1 MFVQSCICQVSI
13 TIKNNS
19 TKFSLW
25 VNFLLTLILPTLT
38 TLKAVLALVEANDW
52 NNNINVILITIA
64 IMKIENN
71 NEQI

>member
-52 NNNINVILITIA
+52 DNINVILITIA